1 MNGNEKEY
9 KNLILRICNVLKDAI
24 TEYVSLRY
32 EEWNLNETVE
42 NYLQHFSEESEE
54 EKIER
59 IESVVYDEIENYIKQ
74 EQEKLNKININD
86 IFNVCFEYK
95 DIKDI
100 VDGFYIPQV
109 LRDIESEV
117 ISEPYEDYND
127 HGEYFDE
134 VKEIKDMFE
143 RNAEYQ

>member
-42 NYLQHFSEESEE
+42 NYLQHFSEKSEE
-54 EKIER
+54 EKIEG
-59 IESVVYDEIENYIKQ
+59 IESVVYDEIEDCIKQ
-74 EQEKLNKININD
+74 EQEKLNKININE

-109 LRDIESEV
+109 LKDIESEV
-117 ISEPYEDYND
+117 ISEPYEDYNE

-143 RNAEYQ
+143 RNVEY

>member
-54 EKIER
+54 EKIEG
-59 IESVVYDEIENYIKQ
+59 IESVVYDEIEDYIKQ
-74 EQEKLNKININD
+74 EQEKLNKININE

-117 ISEPYEDYND
+117 ISEPYEDYNE

-143 RNAEYQ
+143 RNVEY

>member
-1 MNGNEKEY
+1 LNGNEKEY
-9 KNLILRICNVLKDAI
+9 KNLILRICNVLKDSI

-54 EKIER
+54 EKIEG
-59 IESVVYDEIENYIKQ
+59 IESVVYDEIEDYRK
-74 EQEKLNKININD
+74 QEKLNKININE

-95 DIKDI
+95 DIKDM

-127 HGEYFDE
+127 HGEYFEE

-143 RNAEYQ
+143 RNVEY

>member
-54 EKIER
+54 EKIEG
-59 IESVVYDEIENYIKQ
+59 IESVVYDEIEDCIKQ
-74 EQEKLNKININD
+74 EQEKLNKININE

-117 ISEPYEDYND
+117 ISEPYEDYNE

-143 RNAEYQ
+143 RNVEY

>member
-54 EKIER
+54 EKIEG
-59 IESVVYDEIENYIKQ
+59 IESVVYDEIEDCIKQ
-74 EQEKLNKININD
+74 EQEKLNKININE

-109 LRDIESEV
+109 LKDIESEV
-117 ISEPYEDYND
+117 ISEPYEDYNE

-143 RNAEYQ
+143 RNVEY

>member
-54 EKIER
+54 EKIEG

-100 VDGFYIPQV
+100 VDGFYIPQE
-109 LRDIESEV
+109 LRHIE
-117 ISEPYEDYND
+117 
-127 HGEYFDE
+127 
-134 VKEIKDMFE
+134 
-143 RNAEYQ
+143 

>member
-54 EKIER
+54 EKIEG
-59 IESVVYDEIENYIKQ
+59 IESVVYDEIEDYIKQ
-74 EQEKLNKININD
+74 EQEKLNKININE
-86 IFNVCFEYK
+86 IFNVCFGYK

-117 ISEPYEDYND
+117 ISEPYEDYNN
-127 HGEYFDE
+127 HEEYFDE
-134 VKEIKDMFE
+134 VKEIKNMFE
-143 RNAEYQ
+143 RNVEY

>member
-1 MNGNEKEY
+1 M
-9 KNLILRICNVLKDAI
+9 
-24 TEYVSLRY
+24 
-32 EEWNLNETVE
+32 
-42 NYLQHFSEESEE
+42 
-54 EKIER
+54 
-59 IESVVYDEIENYIKQ
+59 VYDEIENYIKQ

>member
-54 EKIER
+54 EKIEG